1 MLAPV
6 GIYISVPFCRAKCSF
21 CNFASD
27 AFPPERM
34 QSYVD
39 RLVREIRFAAQTSA
53 ALGCEAPRTVD
64 SIYLG
69 GGTPSLLS
77 PQQLAHLFGEI
88 QQQFQILPDAE
99 ISLEAAPGQIGDP
112 LLQAALQAGVNRIS
126 LGVQSFVD
134 RESRAVGRLHTGDL
148 CHAELHR
155 LRSAGVPRLSLDL
168 IAGLPY
174 QNLATWT
181 ESLQA
186 VESSG
191 AEHVSVYMLE
201 TDGESRLGTEVEK
214 LRATSQLTVLGEQ
227 ARYHAAAVP
236 SEELCANLY
245 LQACQVLVSGGFG
258 QYEISNFARPG
269 CESSHNRKY
278 WERLPYLGFGL
289 DAHSMLLDAQGHAV
303 RFQNADE
310 LDGYLS
316 AEAPIETLHIRDDEA
331 FEEAVFL
338 GLRLT
343 SGISLD
349 RLVAMHQP
357 SRLRALLERARELA
371 ADGLMTVSADR
382 IALTARG
389 RVLSSSVFGELLT
402 VAA

>member
-1 MLAPV
+1 MASPV

-34 QSYVD
+34 QAYVD
-39 RLVREIRFAAQTSA
+39 RLIQEIQRSPEAAR
-53 ALGCEAPRTVD
+53 ALACEMPRTVD

-77 PQQLAHLFGEI
+77 PAQISDVFGALRR
-88 QQQFQILPDAE
+88 QFDLLPNAE
-99 ISLEAAPGQIGDP
+99 ISLEAAPGQIAE
-112 LLQAALQAGVNRIS
+112 LLLESALLSGINRVS

-134 RESRAVGRLHTGDL
+134 REARAVGRLHTGDV
-148 CHAELHR
+148 CRAELER
-155 LRSAGVPRLSLDL
+155 LQAAGVPRLSVDL

-174 QNLATWT
+174 QTPATWT
-181 ESLQA
+181 ESLRS
-186 VESSG
+186 VLESP

-201 TDGESRLGTEVEK
+201 TDGDSRLGTEVEK
-214 LRATSQLTVLGEQ
+214 IRSTSQLTVLGEQ
-227 ARYHAAAVP
+227 ARYHASAVP
-236 SEELCANLY
+236 SEEMCADLY
-245 LQACQVLVSGGFG
+245 HQACDTLASEGFA

-269 CESSHNRKY
+269 AQSRHNLKY
-278 WERLPYLGFGL
+278 WQRAPYLGFGL
-289 DAHSMLLDAQGHAV
+289 DAHSMLLDENGRAV

-310 LDGYLS
+310 LDGYL
-316 AEAPIETLHIRDDEA
+316 EATGPSETLPISDDAA

-338 GLRLT
+338 GLRLAQGV
-343 SGISLD
+343 SIADLA
-349 RLVAMHQP
+349 AMRQP
-357 SRLRALLERARELA
+357 VRLRALVERARELSD
-371 ADGLMTVSADR
+371 DGLMTVSPDR
-382 IALTARG
+382 LALTAQG